1 MNKWEDAEWVGGG
14 RAQPKVTGEVVRCF
28 CQLCLRIGVHHPQ
41 RSLLFQKVM
50 GLVEA
55 KSSQP
60 VLWRAFQMLTLLRQ
74 SHLLGF

>member
-1 MNKWEDAEWVGGG
+1 MNKWENAEWVGGG
-14 RAQPKVTGEVVRCF
+14 RAQHKVTGEMVHCL
-28 CQLCLRIGVHHPQ
+28 CQLCLHIGVRQPQ
-41 RSLLFQKVM
+41 RSLLLQKVM

-74 SHLLGF
+74 RHLLGS

>member
-14 RAQPKVTGEVVRCF
+14 RAQCKVSREMVPCLF
-28 CQLCLRIGVHHPQ
+28 QLCLHVHVHHPQ
-41 RSLLFQKVM
+41 GSHLLQKVT

-60 VLWRAFQMLTLLRQ
+60 VLWRTFEMLTHPRQ
-74 SHLLGF
+74 RQLLGS